1 MTQCRVSCQTQ
12 IVVLRTRSLG
22 HLQFCA
28 CPTLPVHEDSS
39 PGMTKYTCH
48 QRTSTYSSD
57 VYSSECK
64 PSDAFLCY
72 VENLANLVPE
82 LNPRN
87 PSLVFVA
94 ALVPCQAMPCHAMPY
109 QAMHATL
116 SCKISPPDFRLPLPA
131 LSVVQSVIFT
141 NCPYIMLSLYHTVHI
156 SYCPYIIQLRIG
168 GSQNIKNI
176 TLHYIFQK
184 VWVRVSSVPKS
195 DEE

>member
-94 ALVPCQAMPCHAMPY
+94 ALVPCQAMPCHALPS
-109 QAMHATL
+109 HACNHDFQDFPSGL
-116 SCKISPPDFRLPLPA
+116 SAPTSGAITSPECHFHN
-131 LSVVQSVIFT
+131 LSI
-141 NCPYIMLSLYHTVHI
+141 YHTVHI
-156 SYCPYIIQLRIG
+156 LYNYG
-168 GSQNIKNI
+168 
-176 TLHYIFQK
+176 
-184 VWVRVSSVPKS
+184 
-195 DEE
+195 